1 MLLHGFVPISRANG
15 PGCRAVIWFQ
25 GCSLHCPGCFNSRT
39 HAFEGVPTD
48 NTEIVE
54 RVLALHETGEIE
66 GVTFSGGE
74 PMQQAQS
81 LLEVLERLRADRLI
95 SRLSFG
101 MFTGYTLAELN
112 AGRYF
117 TFEDC
122 RDKLQLW
129 PEIRKRLDF
138 AVAGRYNRHIP
149 ATLPLR
155 SSGNQQLHLFSER
168 YQESDFEEQ
177 IVEISIGEE
186 GGAIVTGF
194 PVLGVPA

>member
-15 PGCRAVIWFQ
+15 PGRRAVIWFQ
-25 GCSLHCPGCFNSRT
+25 GCSLHCPGCFNSKT

-66 GVTFSGGE
+66 GATFSGGE

-81 LLEVLERLRADRLI
+81 LLELLKTLRADRPTP
-95 SRLSFG
+95 RLSFG
-101 MFTGYTLAELN
+101 MFTGYTLPELN

-129 PEIRKRLDF
+129 REIRKRLDF

-168 YQESDFEEQ
+168 YRETDFQEQ
-177 IVEISIGEE
+177 IVEVSIGED
-186 GGAIVTGF
+186 GAATVTGF